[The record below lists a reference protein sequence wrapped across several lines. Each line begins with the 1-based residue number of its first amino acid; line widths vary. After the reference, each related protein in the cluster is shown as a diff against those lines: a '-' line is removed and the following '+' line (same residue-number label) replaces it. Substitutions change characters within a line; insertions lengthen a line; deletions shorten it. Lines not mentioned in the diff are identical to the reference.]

1 MEFLVSPPGALI
13 VTLVIYLLPVFEA
26 REDEVDRSQAW
37 SFMLLFAVEFMIW
50 CFTPAYGL
58 ISMLQYLGVLEL
70 KGWPE
75 LYFFDPLSP
84 MSTAGFMLINA
95 YTLYYMVRATKILL
109 SMKVN

>member
-70 KGWPE
+70 KGWLE
-75 LYFFDPLSP
+75 LCFFDPLSP

-95 YTLYYMVRATKILL
+95 YTLYYMVRATKTLL

>member
-13 VTLVIYLLPVFEA
+13 VALVIFLLPVFEP

-37 SFMLLFAVEFMIW
+37 SFILIFVVGCLIW

-58 ISMLQYLGVLEL
+58 IPTLHYLGVLEL
-70 KGWPE
+70 KGWPDFF
-75 LYFFDPLSP
+75 FFDPLSP
-84 MSTAGFMLINA
+84 LSNAMFVWINA
-95 YTLYYMVRATKILL
+95 NTLYSMVRTTKTLL